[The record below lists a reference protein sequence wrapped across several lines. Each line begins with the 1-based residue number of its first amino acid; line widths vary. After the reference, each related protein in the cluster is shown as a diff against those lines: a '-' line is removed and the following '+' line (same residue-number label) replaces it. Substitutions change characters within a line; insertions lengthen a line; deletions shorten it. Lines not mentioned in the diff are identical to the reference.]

1 MKAQKK
7 FVIFFFISLA
17 YCAFGQ
23 SVKVINETSRIK
35 GENVEGFAVELE
47 GTQDEVTGA
56 FSKYLK
62 SFSKM
67 RIGASPMTLTET
79 VLGGT
84 SYKSP
89 IYATTKERDKTILA
103 WIGLKPSE
111 WSSTDEAEKVNKE
124 LERIIYEF
132 GVRFY
137 RDKIQVNVDESLKA
151 LQAVERQQQRLVTEN
166 RNLTIRLENNE
177 KEKVQLEKS
186 LEVNKLEN
194 LSLLTRIEQNKK
206 SQDSVAV
213 AAEQIKKVIELHK
226 EKQKKVN

>member
-1 MKAQKK
+1 MKALKK
-7 FVIFFFISLA
+7 FVLILFTLLS
-17 YCAFGQ
+17 YTAFTQ
-23 SVKVINETSRIK
+23 TVKVSKESSRIK
-35 GENVEGFAVELE
+35 SDQVEGFAVELE
-47 GTQDEVTGA
+47 GTQDEVSNA

-67 RIGASPMTLTET
+67 KFGANPMTLTET

-89 IYATTKERDKTILA
+89 IYATTKERDKTTLA

-137 RDKIQVNVDESLKA
+137 RDKIQVDVDESLKA
-151 LQAVERQQQRLVTEN
+151 LQAVERQQQRLTTEN

-186 LEVNKLEN
+186 LEVNKLEH
-194 LSLLTRIEQNKK
+194 LSLLTKIELNKK

>member
-1 MKAQKK
+1 MKALKK
-7 FVIFFFISLA
+7 FAIFLFMSLA
-17 YCAFGQ
+17 FCAAGQ
-23 SVKVINETSRIK
+23 SVKVSKESSRVK
-35 GENVEGFAVELE
+35 GDQVDGFAVELE
-47 GTQDEVTGA
+47 GSQEEVIAA
-56 FSKYLK
+56 FTKYLR

-67 RIGASPMTLTET
+67 KLGANPMTLTET

-89 IYATTKERDKTILA
+89 IYATTKARDKTTLA

-111 WSSTDEAEKVNKE
+111 WSNTEEAEKVNKE
-124 LERIIYEF
+124 LERILYDF
-132 GVRFY
+132 GVKFY
-137 RDKIQVNVDESLKA
+137 RDKIQVQVDESLKA
-151 LQAVERQQQRLVTEN
+151 LQAVERQQQRLTNES

-186 LEVNKLEN
+186 LEVNKLEH
-194 LSLLTRIEQNKK
+194 LSLLTKIEQNKK